1 MGDIGPSTLQSG
13 HVALRFPCVWST
25 EEILEREVLQLG
37 RRTQGHCEGLGLVTT
52 TKILV
57 TRNPA
62 VCSSVGSL
70 YSDVEKYGY
79 KAIFEPLIQDLKQL
93 LDHGIEFRG
102 NTYKIALW
110 QILASNFSSVP
121 TSDSTVPPC
130 NTDITYSCINDS
142 LTIFPHPVCDISD
155 LDASDE
161 QWFSPGVRGA
171 PATGFIADRFKNF
184 RARNLSVV
192 EKEELGIGQI
202 KKNIKEKIIKY
213 QGTEDS
219 SVEFLQKQQWLKEN
233 TSPPDKVLLLMQE
246 TFEGRRFEISRNATN
261 FVSLDPHVIEAEF
274 NMLYGE
280 QKSDSLCLGFGMTAN
295 LIIHQAK
302 HCGRK
307 CAEEFAN
314 SLNFDLD
321 STEPSSEKIC
331 CALTLLPL
339 LLPQRVFRRNGPKKL
354 KIHPTSS
361 QTLDHFI
368 QFIPVGEGIDMF
380 MKDDR
385 LLGGERRQPFI
396 LAIGEK
402 CRPQQLFLIFEEN
415 CIEWNGCSCLLE
427 IRLWREREIVAVDSL
442 VVRAPDSRPEGLG
455 SMPVPPNTPKLHTEY
470 VLVKSVGP
478 KLLWAESR
486 VQGTGENFPPLQFHA

>member
-1 MGDIGPSTLQSG
+1 MHDKCVEAPMPSRWCGVEVNTYLAEVRPWAPRVLPLPRDAGGTYIGSYDCKPSTKDKLDLAKDIVST
-13 HVALRFPCVWST
+13 FP
-25 EEILEREVLQLG
+25 VL
-37 RRTQGHCEGLGLVTT
+37 
-52 TKILV
+52 K
-57 TRNPA
+57 
-62 VCSSVGSL
+62 GS
-70 YSDVEKYGY
+70 DGEK
-79 KAIFEPLIQDLKQL
+79 
-93 LDHGIEFRG
+93 
-102 NTYKIALW
+102 
-110 QILASNFSSVP
+110 
-121 TSDSTVPPC
+121 
-130 NTDITYSCINDS
+130 
-142 LTIFPHPVCDISD
+142 
-155 LDASDE
+155 E

-202 KKNIKEKIIKY
+202 KKDIKEKIIKY

-233 TSPPDKVLLLMQE
+233 TSPPDK
-246 TFEGRRFEISRNATN
+246 
-261 FVSLDPHVIEAEF
+261 IEAEF

-354 KIHPTSS
+354 KIRPTSS

-368 QFIPVGEGIDMF
+368 QFIPVGEGIDKF

-415 CIEWNGCSCLLE
+415 CIERTHRKTSHNRQFQNTGGHTSSLAGTEDTCIQHFSQLGAPG
-427 IRLWREREIVAVDSL
+427 IRR
-442 VVRAPDSRPEGLG
+442 
-455 SMPVPPNTPKLHTEY
+455 H
-470 VLVKSVGP
+470 
-478 KLLWAESR
+478 
-486 VQGTGENFPPLQFHA
+486 